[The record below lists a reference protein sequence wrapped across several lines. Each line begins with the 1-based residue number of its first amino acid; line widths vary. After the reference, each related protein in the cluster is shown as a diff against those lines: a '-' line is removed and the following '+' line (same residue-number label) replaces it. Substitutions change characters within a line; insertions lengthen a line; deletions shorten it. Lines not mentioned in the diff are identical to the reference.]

1 VLEGLPQGI
10 EYRTLE
16 NFYLTM
22 RMSPEHRPRAANT
35 HKHASLRYMLKKGE
49 MQEHERWELF
59 RDALMWRALLER
71 FTCHTPAPDQPDYR
85 LLLMDTAPVIEQIV
99 EGNTGCENYWGVCVC
114 PLCTTICERTGQ
126 PNFKGKN
133 VYGKM
138 LLSLR
143 AALLEGRA

>member
-1 VLEGLPQGI
+1 
-10 EYRTLE
+10 
-16 NFYLTM
+16 
-22 RMSPEHRPRAANT
+22 
-35 HKHASLRYMLKKGE
+35 
-49 MQEHERWELF
+49 
-59 RDALMWRALLER
+59 MWRALCEKHRLRSREELEE
-71 FTCHTPAPDQPDYR
+71 QGLPDYR